1 MYSTFTF
8 VHVAYVRI
16 HNVLVHNNY
25 LQPLTFMVTHISVG
39 DNSKECDVKYTLC
52 TLCNALFRYHL

>member
-1 MYSTFTF
+1 MY
-8 VHVAYVRI
+8 VAYVRI

-39 DNSKECDVKYTLC
+39 DNSKECYVKYTLC
-52 TLCNALFRYHL
+52 TLCNALSRDHL